1 MQLRGLVGGQYQIL
15 SQKEVESIHNASLQ
29 ILKRTGVKSRRQ
41 EVLQILSKAG
51 AEVNFDQGRVKIPC
65 SLVED
70 AINKAPSKVTL
81 CGRDEKNDL
90 ILEDKKVYFGTG
102 GAALNV
108 LDLET
113 GKVRRSLLQDIT
125 NIARLVDALDNI
137 HFFVRPV
144 VAQDIP
150 REFLDV
156 NKYYAALSNTS
167 KHVMGSAY
175 SVESALEVIG
185 LAEKIVGGKEA
196 LQKRPIISFITSWMK
211 SPLALDDFTTP
222 ILIRIAEERIPVAL
236 SSAPMAGSTSPVTLA
251 GTLAQ
256 VNAEQLSGIVLTQL
270 VSPAAPVLYGAIPS
284 VAEMSSMS
292 FLCGA
297 VELGVLNTAAAQ
309 LAQYY
314 NIPFYAW
321 AGLTES
327 KIPDMQA
334 GYEKATGALLVGL
347 AGANY
352 IHNSAGML
360 DSTTTVAYE
369 QYVIDNE
376 IIGMVM
382 RALKGIEVNEDTL
395 ALEVIDKVGPGG
407 NFLAE
412 SHTVS
417 HMRSEFFFPSLSDR
431 SNREKWLAEGGKDA
445 RQRAREIAINI
456 LATHKPLAIPCK
468 VDKKI
473 RSSVKGLREGAKGVP
488 FSL

>member
-1 MQLRGLVGGQYQIL
+1 VQLGRLRGGQYQIL
-15 SQKEVESIHNASLQ
+15 SQEEVERIHNASLQ
-29 ILKRTGVKSRRQ
+29 ILKRTGIKSRQQ
-41 EVLQILSKAG
+41 EILQIFSDAG
-51 AEVNFDQGRVKIPC
+51 AEVDFEQGRVRIPP

-70 AINKAPSKVTL
+70 AINKAPSKIIL

-108 LDLET
+108 LDLQT
-113 GKVRRSLLQDIT
+113 GKLRRALLQDIA

-137 HFFVRPV
+137 HFFIRPV

-150 REFLDV
+150 QEFLDV

-175 SVESALEVIG
+175 SVKSALEVIG
-185 LAEKIVGGKEA
+185 MAEKIIGGKEA

-211 SPLALDDFTTP
+211 SPLALDDSTTS
-222 ILIRIAEERIPVAL
+222 ILIRIAKERVPVAL

-270 VSPAAPVLYGAIPS
+270 VSPGTPVLYGAIPS
-284 VAEMSSMS
+284 VADMSSMS

-297 VELGVLNTAAAQ
+297 VELGVLNIAAAQ
-309 LAQYY
+309 LAHYY
-314 NIPFYAW
+314 DIPFYAW

-327 KIPDMQA
+327 KIPDVQA
-334 GYEKATGALLVGL
+334 GYEKAVTALLVGL

-360 DSTTTVAYE
+360 ESTTTVAYE

-382 RALKGIEVNEDTL
+382 RTLRGIEINEDTL

-417 HMRSEFFFPSLSDR
+417 HMRSEFFFPKVSDR

-456 LATHKPLAIPCK
+456 LATHKPLAIPCE
-468 VDKKI
+468 VDKEI
-473 RSSVKGLREGAKGVP
+473 RSLVKGLRQGAKGVP

>member
-1 MQLRGLVGGQYQIL
+1 MQLGGVVGGQYQIL
-15 SQKEVESIHNASLQ
+15 SQKEVQRIHNASLQ
-29 ILKRTGVKSRRQ
+29 ILKRTGIKSRQQ
-41 EVLQILSKAG
+41 EILQVFSDAD
-51 AEVNFDQGRVKIPC
+51 AEVDFEQGRVRIPP

-70 AINKAPSKVTL
+70 AINKAPSKIIL

-90 ILEDKKVYFGTG
+90 VLEDKKVYFGTG

-113 GKVRRSLLQDIT
+113 GKVRKPLLKDIA

-137 HFFVRPV
+137 HFFIRPV

-150 REFLDV
+150 QEFLDV

-175 SVESALEVIG
+175 SVKSALEVIG
-185 LAEKIVGGKEA
+185 MAEKIVGGKEA

-211 SPLALDDFTTP
+211 SPLALDDFTTS
-222 ILIRIAEERIPVAL
+222 ILIRIAKERVPVAL

-270 VSPAAPVLYGAIPS
+270 VSPGAPVLYGAIPS
-284 VAEMSSMS
+284 VADMSSMS

-297 VELGVLNTAAAQ
+297 VELGVLNIAAAQ
-309 LAQYY
+309 LAHYY
-314 NIPFYAW
+314 DIPFYAW

-327 KIPDMQA
+327 KIPDVQA
-334 GYEKATGALLVGL
+334 GYEKAVTALLVGL

-360 DSTTTVAYE
+360 ESTTTVAYE

-382 RALKGIEVNEDTL
+382 RTLRGIEINEDTL

-417 HMRSEFFFPSLSDR
+417 HMRSEFFFPKLSDR

-456 LATHKPLAIPCK
+456 LATHKPLAIPCE
-468 VDKKI
+468 VDKEI
-473 RSSVKGLREGAKGVP
+473 RSLVKGLRQGA
-488 FSL
+488 

>member
-1 MQLRGLVGGQYQIL
+1 MQLGGLRGGQYQIL
-15 SQKEVESIHNASLQ
+15 SQKEVERIHNASLQ
-29 ILKRTGVKSRRQ
+29 ILKRTGIKSRQ
-41 EVLQILSKAG
+41 QKILQIFSDAG
-51 AEVNFDQGRVKIPC
+51 AEVDFEQGRVRIPS

-70 AINKAPSKVTL
+70 AINKAPSKIIL

-90 ILEDKKVYFGTG
+90 VLEDKKVYFGTG
-102 GAALNV
+102 GAALKV

-113 GKVRRSLLQDIT
+113 GKLRRALLQDIA

-137 HFFVRPV
+137 HFFIRPV

-150 REFLDV
+150 QEFLDV

-175 SVESALEVIG
+175 SVKSALEVIG
-185 LAEKIVGGKEA
+185 MAEKIVGGKEA
-196 LQKRPIISFITSWMK
+196 LQERPIISFITSWMK
-211 SPLALDDFTTP
+211 SPLALDDFTTS
-222 ILIRIAEERIPVAL
+222 ILIRIAKERVPVAL

-270 VSPAAPVLYGAIPS
+270 VSPGAPVLYGAIPS
-284 VAEMSSMS
+284 VADMSSMS

-297 VELGVLNTAAAQ
+297 VELGVLNIAAAQ
-309 LAQYY
+309 LAHYY
-314 NIPFYAW
+314 DIPFYAW

-327 KIPDMQA
+327 KIPDVQA
-334 GYEKATGALLVGL
+334 GYEKAVTALLVGL

-352 IHNSAGML
+352 IHNAAGML
-360 DSTTTVAYE
+360 ESTTTVAYE

-382 RALKGIEVNEDTL
+382 RALKGIEVNEVTL

-412 SHTVS
+412 SHTIS
-417 HMRSEFFFPSLSDR
+417 HMRSEFFFPKVSDR
-431 SNREKWLAEGGKDA
+431 SRREKWLAEGGKDA

-456 LATHKPLAIPCK
+456 LATHKPLAIPCE
-468 VDKKI
+468 VDKEI
-473 RSSVKGLREGAKGVP
+473 RSLVKGLR
-488 FSL
+488 

>member
-1 MQLRGLVGGQYQIL
+1 MQIGGLRGGQYQIL
-15 SQKEVESIHNASLQ
+15 SQKEVQSIHDASLQ
-29 ILKRTGVKSRRQ
+29 ILKRIGVKSRRQ
-41 EVLQILSKAG
+41 EVLQIFSQGG
-51 AEVNFDQGRVKIPC
+51 AEVDFEQGRVRIPS

-70 AINKAPSKVTL
+70 ALNKAPSKIIL

-90 ILEDKKVYFGTG
+90 VLEDKKVYFGTG

-113 GKVRRSLLQDIT
+113 GNLRRALLQDIA

-156 NKYYAALSNTS
+156 NKYYAALTNTS

-175 SVESALEVIG
+175 SVKSALKVID
-185 LAEKIVGGKEA
+185 LAEKVVGGKEA
-196 LQKRPIISFITSWMK
+196 LRRRPIISFITSWMK
-211 SPLALDDFTTP
+211 SPLALDDFTTS

-251 GTLAQ
+251 GTLAL

-270 VSPAAPVLYGAIPS
+270 VSPGAPVLYGAIPS
-284 VAEMSSMS
+284 VADMSNMS

-297 VELGVLNTAAAQ
+297 VELGMLNTAAAQ

-314 NIPFYAW
+314 DIPFYAW

-327 KIPDMQA
+327 KIPDVQA

-352 IHNSAGML
+352 IHNAAGML

-382 RALKGIEVNEDTL
+382 RALKGIEVNEETL
-395 ALEVIDKVGPGG
+395 ALEVIDTVGPGG
-407 NFLAE
+407 NFVAE
-412 SHTVS
+412 PHTVA
-417 HMRSEFFFPSLSDR
+417 HMRSEFFFPKLSDR

-456 LATHKPLAIPCK
+456 LATHKPLAIPGE
-468 VDKKI
+468 VDKEI
-473 RSSVKGLREGAKGVP
+473 RSLVKGLREG
-488 FSL
+488 

>member
-1 MQLRGLVGGQYQIL
+1 MQLGGWAGGQYQIL
-15 SQKEVESIHNASLQ
+15 SQKEVESIHNASLR
-29 ILKRTGVKSRRQ
+29 ILKRTGIKSQQQ
-41 EVLQILSKAG
+41 EILQIFSQGG
-51 AEVNFDQGRVKIPC
+51 AEVNFEQRRVRIP
-65 SLVED
+65 SRLVDD
-70 AINKAPSKVTL
+70 AINQAPSKVTL

-113 GKVRRSLLQDIT
+113 GKLRGALLQDIA

-167 KHVMGSAY
+167 KHIMGSAY
-175 SVESALEVIG
+175 SVKSALEVIG
-185 LAEKIVGGKEA
+185 IAEKIVGGKEA

-211 SPLALDDFTTP
+211 SPLLLDDFTTS

-256 VNAEQLSGIVLTQL
+256 VNAEQLSGIALTQL
-270 VSPAAPVLYGAIPS
+270 VSPGAPILYGAIPS
-284 VAEMSSMS
+284 VADMSSMS

-297 VELGVLNTAAAQ
+297 VELGMLNTAAAQ

-327 KIPDMQA
+327 KIPDVQA
-334 GYEKATGALLVGL
+334 GYEKAITALLVGL

-376 IIGMVM
+376 IIGMVA
-382 RALKGIEVNEDTL
+382 RALRGIEVNEETL

-412 SHTVS
+412 PHTVA
-417 HMRSEFFFPSLSDR
+417 HMRSEFFFPKVSDR
-431 SNREKWLAEGGKDA
+431 SRREKWLREGGKDT

-456 LATHKPLAIPCK
+456 LATHNPLPIPRK

-473 RSSVKGLREGAKGVP
+473 RSLVKGLREVGGGNK
-488 FSL
+488 